1 MLGPDD
7 GRYILRGHAGE
18 PEHVIVVK
26 TLGAP
31 QRRLFGGRRPKPAAA
46 NPDPEPVAT
55 TRATL
60 VDVEPLAAGPAAGSW
75 LQSVDLEA
83 EAAAALDVV
92 NRVIHAQRL
101 VAADPF
107 TREVAREQALTI
119 RVGVGEGEQ
128 VADGRWTEA
137 KQLPGP
143 RGRGTPRRASALR
156 PQERLAALLT
166 GRDAAL
172 ACEELILRARL
183 DVERG
188 RSREAALQMRVALEA
203 ALAEL
208 QPWVDRPGMAERL
221 EALREERGPVGA
233 AANAAL
239 QGGLD
244 DETTED
250 VERALRRVEA
260 ALRARTAT
268 GFD

>member
-1 MLGPDD
+1 VLV
-7 GRYILRGHAGE
+7 L
-18 PEHVIVVK
+18 K

-31 QRRLFGGRRPKPAAA
+31 QRRLFSGRRAKPVAA
-46 NPDPEPVAT
+46 NPEPEPVVT

-60 VDVEPLAAGPAAGSW
+60 VDVEPLADAPTAGGW
-75 LQSVDLEA
+75 LQAADLDA

-92 NRVIHAQRL
+92 NRVLHAQRL

-107 TREVAREQALTI
+107 TREVARDQALAI

-128 VADGRWTEA
+128 VAEGRWTEA
-137 KQLPGP
+137 KQLPVQ
-143 RGRGTPRRASALR
+143 RGRSTLRRASALR

-172 ACEELILRARL
+172 ACEELTLRARL
-183 DVERG
+183 DFDRG
-188 RSREAALQMRVALEA
+188 RGREAALQLRVALEA

-208 QPWVDRPGMAERL
+208 EPWIDRPGMPERL
-221 EALREERGPVGA
+221 DAMRGEREAVGA

-244 DETTED
+244 DGAIED
-250 VERALRRVEA
+250 VERTLRRIEA
-260 ALRARTAT
+260 ALRARTAV

>member
-1 MLGPDD
+1 M
-7 GRYILRGHAGE
+7 RGHAGE
-18 PEHVIVVK
+18 AEHVLVTK

-31 QRRLFGGRRPKPAAA
+31 QRRMLSGRRPKTAEPTSE
-46 NPDPEPVAT
+46 PEPVT
-55 TRATL
+55 TARATL
-60 VDVEPLAAGPAAGSW
+60 VDVEPLADADSAGSW
-75 LQSVDLEA
+75 LRSADLDA
-83 EAAAALDVV
+83 EVEAALDVL
-92 NRVIHAQRL
+92 NRVLHAHRL

-107 TREVAREQALTI
+107 SREVSRDHALVI

-128 VADGRWTEA
+128 VAEGRWTEA
-137 KQLPGP
+137 KQLPRP
-143 RGRGTPRRASALR
+143 RGHSSLRRSAALR

-183 DVERG
+183 DFDRG
-188 RSREAALQMRVALEA
+188 RLREAALQMRVALEA

-208 QPWVDRPGMAERL
+208 QPWIDRPGMAERL
-221 EALREERGPVGA
+221 DALREERGPVGA

-244 DETTED
+244 DESIES

-260 ALRARTAT
+260 ALRSRTAV